1 MLVFG
6 ELYSRF
12 QVEMCVGLLLGIKQ
26 QIGIVKFALR
36 VMITMMM
43 MMMKGRRI
51 GLVASVLGLGC

>member
-43 MMMKGRRI
+43 MMKGRRI